1 MIMKIEI
8 IEIARREY
16 DEAKEFYEIEQ
27 PDLGTQFEEQIR
39 YSLLRIQQH
48 PQAWPPERKEI
59 RRYIVHKFPYKIL
72 YSIQNDTIVVLAF
85 AHLHRQP
92 DYWVDRT
99 KARYRVMKQ

>member
-1 MIMKIEI
+1 MEI
-8 IEIARREY
+8 LEIARREF

-27 PDLGTQFEEQIR
+27 PGLGTQFDEQIKH
-39 YSLLRIQQH
+39 SLLRIQKY

-72 YSIQNDTIVVLAF
+72 YSIQDDKIVVLAF

-92 DYWVDRT
+92 DYWVDRL
-99 KARYRVMKQ
+99 K